1 MFRVRDIK
9 NKKWVDNVILSPNGE
24 LYKVKKFLFMNKLV
38 PVSYDEYVYHNCT
51 YLYDKNGTLIYEGDY
66 IEAEI
71 SENEEDEISENETVI
86 GIVYFATELS
96 SYVILSFDSE
106 KYYFIGEYVSDKI
119 RVIGNV
125 FEKPKED

>member
-51 YLYDKNGTLIYEGDY
+51 YLYDKNGTLIYEGDR

-71 SENEEDEISENETVI
+71 SENEIVV
-86 GIVYFATELS
+86 GIVYFAKELS
-96 SYVILSFDSE
+96 SYVILSFGSE
-106 KYYFIGEYVSDKI
+106 EYFFIGESVSDKI
-119 RVIGNV
+119 CVIGNV
-125 FEKPKED
+125 FEEPKED